1 MDGGGGRG
9 SRHQVGDECDDD
21 DEHAAADAD
30 AADADAAD
38 ADAVSSALSWYRCCF
53 SSQRMS
59 LRWLGENGHDVLA

>member
-1 MDGGGGRG
+1 
-9 SRHQVGDECDDD
+9 VGDECDDD
-21 DEHAAADAD
+21 DEHA